1 MMWPNFFLQQEE
13 QRMGSLRG
21 RVGGKRRPALSDAQ
35 EGKIKLAFFVAIVGV
50 TLTVLAVGT
59 EFWVELNTYKQ
70 NHSAMC
76 EAAHYGLWKLC
87 YKKLWVEDMEVERA
101 TCGPAELPGEANCSY
116 FKFFSTGEN
125 ARIFQRTTKKELNI
139 TAAVISLL
147 SITLM
152 VMGSLCI
159 TMALSKGV
167 EFLLKPASCFFMIS
181 GIMVL
186 ISLEVFRHSVRRLI
200 DSDQSVPLEYE
211 YSWSVACAVAAGA
224 VLIFGGGCFLLLSLP
239 ALPKKP
245 WQCCARSTATS
256 SA

>member
-1 MMWPNFFLQQEE
+1 MMWPNFFLQEQE
-13 QRMGSLRG
+13 RMAGLRG
-21 RVGGKRRPALSDAQ
+21 RAGGKRRPALTDAQ

-70 NHSAMC
+70 NHSTMC
-76 EAAHYGLWKLC
+76 EAAHFGLWKFC
-87 YKKLWVEDMEVERA
+87 SKKLWVEDVEVERA

-139 TAAVISLL
+139 AAAVISLL

-167 EFLLKPASCFFMIS
+167 EFLLKPASCFFLIS

-186 ISLEVFRHSVRRLI
+186 ISLEVFRHSVRWLI
-200 DSDQSVPLEYE
+200 DSDQSIPLEYE

-224 VLIFGGGCFLLLSLP
+224 VLIFGGGCFILLSLP
-239 ALPKKP
+239 GLPKKL
-245 WQCCARSTATS
+245 WQCCIWSTATS